1 MKSLRRSAAP
11 GLAALTC
18 LLACGARSSLPGYG
32 NGGAATTTT
41 TTTSTPCADGA
52 VEACGSDVGACK
64 PGTRT
69 CQAGVFGPCEGEI
82 GPTPEVCNGIDDNC
96 DGQIDEGFHIGEP
109 CKGTGTDQCLDGVT
123 TCNGC
128 LKMGPDKV
136 EVCNGVDDNCNGV
149 IDADCQMGDCKPGL
163 LVTGSVP
170 SSPNCIDFPVMAG
183 STGTIE
189 YPCGGGP
196 VTADLGGVMFTG
208 SVTNNYVTLD
218 GFVIIPPTQSPDGCT
233 WKMHHHIEG
242 TIPTGM
248 VSYSYS
254 EAVIVKPPGTNCWSP
269 CTETGTV
276 KIDWVA
282 GP

>member
-82 GPTPEVCNGIDDNC
+82 GPTPEVCNGI
-96 DGQIDEGFHIGEP
+96 
-109 CKGTGTDQCLDGVT
+109 
-123 TCNGC
+123 
-128 LKMGPDKV
+128 
-136 EVCNGVDDNCNGV
+136 DDNCNGV